1 MLGQHTAEFGQEFE
15 PAAIE
20 RLFTQTAGQPWLV
33 NALCEEA
40 CFKDPQG
47 RDRSHAI
54 TENDILAA
62 QEVLLQRQVV
72 HLNQLADRLQEES
85 VQRVIEPM
93 LSGAAHRSYA
103 TRDLEF
109 VRNLGLV
116 ALAAPPRELT
126 YATPEDL
133 VLEPTCYIDDDGG
146 LNLGK
151 PLEAFQKFC
160 REKSEHW
167 LKLFQY

>member
-20 RLFTQTAGQPWLV
+20 RLYTQTAGQPWLV

-40 CFKDPQG
+40 CFRGPQE
-47 RDRSHAI
+47 RDRGHAI

-103 TRDLEF
+103 TRDLEY

-116 ALAAPPRELT
+116 ALAAYRQP
-126 YATPEDL
+126 DL
-133 VLEPTCYIDDDGG
+133 RASGAAGTDLRDHGRPGAGTHVVH
-146 LNLGK
+146 
-151 PLEAFQKFC
+151 
-160 REKSEHW
+160 RR
-167 LKLFQY
+167 